1 MKTYGHM
8 EAITD
13 KRDTATAECFYVLFQ
28 KMIGATIMMM
38 KKIIN
43 YMEYVKKHF
52 IVYIVLYTLYCILT
66 VWEHYPSMYDCT
78 LNTINIHI
86 LHPAQDRL
94 EM

>member
-28 KMIGATIMMM
+28 KIIGATIMMM

-43 YMEYVKKHF
+43 YMEYVKEHF
-52 IVYIVLYTLYCILT
+52 IPVWCVLYTYSLG
-66 VWEHYPSMYDCT
+66 T
-78 LNTINIHI
+78 LS
-86 LHPAQDRL
+86 
-94 EM
+94 